1 MLGLEVLKTVIS
13 LFPVIQ
19 QVLTAV
25 IVLSMFKKGIQWKVQ
40 AYEAARSCPQ
50 PKNSIYLHCI

>member
-1 MLGLEVLKTVIS
+1 MLGREVLKTVIS

>member
-50 PKNSIYLHCI
+50 PKKEF

>member
-1 MLGLEVLKTVIS
+1 MLGREVLKTVIS

-25 IVLSMFKKGIQWKVQ
+25 IVLKSMFKKRNTMESTG
-40 AYEAARSCPQ
+40 
-50 PKNSIYLHCI
+50 L